1 MSSSSAAIDAGS
13 GIPKKTGLLAL
24 GIAALGV
31 VYGDIGTSPL
41 YAMKETFFG
50 AHPLARNLENVLG
63 VLSLVFWT
71 LLLVVGIKYV
81 FLVLR
86 ADFHGE
92 GGIFALLGIIREQQP
107 KNGKPTKLMWVLTTA
122 VMIGAASLYGEGI
135 ITPAISVLSA
145 YEGLEVITSAFKPA
159 VIWLT
164 AITLLL
170 LFLFQSRG
178 TARVG
183 GIFGPIM
190 VVWFITIGAAGLVW
204 IIVHP
209 VVLWAVNPM
218 YALQFLHTHG
228 IRVVFVLGAVVLA
241 ITGVE
246 ALFADMGH
254 FGRRAIQFS
263 WYLFVF
269 PCLLLNYFGQGARL
283 LDSAPVPNN
292 HLFYALFPQYD
303 PIIYMAVVLATMA
316 TVIASQALISGA
328 FSMTRQGIALG
339 FFPRINI
346 VFTSAEIE
354 GQIYIPAVNWLLL
367 TGCLLLVIGF
377 KTSSA
382 LAAAYG
388 IAVTGT
394 MAITS
399 FIFYFVARGW
409 GWKWYLI
416 GPACLLFLFLDLSY
430 FSANTLKFVD
440 GGFVPIM
447 IALVLFYLMKTWQW
461 GRAQL
466 AFAFS
471 DFLKVPI
478 SSYLELKQQIVDSPH
493 LRTQFGAR
501 SVTQVERAI
510 VFMTSRPVLSPD
522 DPCPIGLRIYIRRNG
537 AIPKHIILLNVAQL
551 SRPVVP
557 GAERFDLIPLGVNTV
572 AINARYGYTQ
582 KPNVPVLLRT
592 LREKGLIRLN
602 EKRWTIQIGEEEILI
617 DSSLSLFRRLML
629 RFFLSIMRFTNSAD
643 RYFGLREFAGR
654 NKTVIPVV
662 IGRKFSRVIV
672 LDDDPADLNSPG
684 AALKKDRQH
693 PTIVK

>member
-1 MSSSSAAIDAGS
+1 M
-13 GIPKKTGLLAL
+13 LAL
-24 GIAALGV
+24 GISALGV

-50 AHPLARNLENVLG
+50 GHPLARNPENILG

-71 LLLVVGIKYV
+71 LLLIVGIKYV
-81 FLVLR
+81 LLVLR

-92 GGIFALLGIIREQQP
+92 GGIFALLGIIRHQQSQ
-107 KNGKPTKLMWVLTTA
+107 NGKPTRLMWIITTA
-122 VMIGAASLYGEGI
+122 VMIGAAALYGDAV

-145 YEGLEVITSAFKPA
+145 YEGLEVVTSAFKPA

-183 GIFGPIM
+183 GTFGPIM
-190 VVWFITIGAAGLVW
+190 VVWFVTIGAAGLFW
-204 IIVHP
+204 IVAHP
-209 VVLWAVNPM
+209 VVLWAVNPL
-218 YALQFLHTHG
+218 YALRFFSAHG

-241 ITGVE
+241 ITGAE
-246 ALFADMGH
+246 ALYADVGH
-254 FGRRAIQFS
+254 FGRKAIQFS
-263 WYLFVF
+263 WYSFVF

-283 LDSAPVPNN
+283 LDSAPVSNN

-303 PIIYMAVVLATMA
+303 PIIYMVVMLATTA

-328 FSMTRQGIALG
+328 FSMTRQGIVLG

-367 TGCLLLVIGF
+367 TSCLLLVIGF
-377 KTSSA
+377 ETSSA

-399 FIFYFVARGW
+399 FIFFFVARGW
-409 GWKWYLI
+409 GWKWYWI
-416 GPACLLFLFLDLSY
+416 GPACLGFLFIDLSY
-430 FSANTLKFVD
+430 FSANTLKFVE
-440 GGFVPIM
+440 GGYVPIV
-447 IALVLFYLMKTWQW
+447 IALFLFYLMQTWQW

-466 AFAFS
+466 AAAFS
-471 DFLKVPI
+471 DFLNIPI
-478 SSYLELKQQIVDSPH
+478 QHYLELKQQMMDSPH
-493 LRTQFGAR
+493 LRTQFGMR
-501 SVTQVERAI
+501 SLSQVERAI

-537 AIPKHIILLNVAQL
+537 AIPKHIILLNVTQL
-551 SRPVVP
+551 SLPVIP
-557 GAERFDLIPLGVNTV
+557 EEERCDVIPLGAKIV
-572 AINARYGYTQ
+572 AINVRYGYMQ
-582 KPNVPVLLRT
+582 PPDVPSLLRM
-592 LREKGLIRLN
+592 LKNQKRIKIN
-602 EKRWTIQIGEEEILI
+602 EKRWTIQVGEEEILS
-617 DSSLSLFRRLML
+617 DPSLRFFRRLML
-629 RFFLSIMRFTNSAD
+629 RFFMFIMRFTNSAD
-643 RYFGLREFAGR
+643 RYFGLRQFAGR

-662 IGRKFSRVIV
+662 IGRGFARVTV
-672 LDDDPADLNSPG
+672 LDDEPVYQYPGGMASPPSQ
-684 AALKKDRQH
+684 LVRD
-693 PTIVK
+693 

>member
-1 MSSSSAAIDAGS
+1 
-13 GIPKKTGLLAL
+13 LLAL
-24 GIAALGV
+24 GISALGV

-50 AHPLARNLENVLG
+50 AHPLARNSENVLG

-71 LLLVVGIKYV
+71 LLLIVGIKYV
-81 FLVLR
+81 LLVLR

-107 KNGKPTKLMWVLTTA
+107 QNGKPTRLMWIITTA
-122 VMIGAASLYGEGI
+122 VMIGAAALYGDAV

-145 YEGLEVITSAFKPA
+145 YEGLEVVTSAFKPA
-159 VIWLT
+159 VVWLT

-183 GIFGPIM
+183 GTFGPIM
-190 VVWFITIGAAGLVW
+190 VVWFVTIGAAGLFW
-204 IIVHP
+204 IVAHP
-209 VVLWAVNPM
+209 VVLLAVNPL
-218 YALQFLHTHG
+218 YAVQFLNAHG

-241 ITGVE
+241 ITGAE
-246 ALFADMGH
+246 ALYADVGH
-254 FGRRAIQFS
+254 FGRKAIQFS
-263 WYLFVF
+263 WYSFVF

-303 PIIYMAVVLATMA
+303 PIIYMVVVLATTA

-328 FSMTRQGIALG
+328 FSMTRQGIVLG

-354 GQIYIPAVNWLLL
+354 GQIYVPAVNWLLL
-367 TGCLLLVIGF
+367 TSCLLLVIGF
-377 KTSSA
+377 ETSSA

-409 GWKWYLI
+409 GWKWYLV
-416 GPACLLFLFLDLSY
+416 GPACLGFLFIDLSY
-430 FSANTLKFVD
+430 FSANTLKFVE
-440 GGFVPIM
+440 GGYVPIV
-447 IALVLFYLMKTWQW
+447 IALFLFYLMQTWQW

-466 AFAFS
+466 AAAFS
-471 DFLKVPI
+471 DFLNIPI
-478 SSYLELKQQIVDSPH
+478 QHYLELKQQMMDSPH
-493 LRTQFGAR
+493 LRTRFGAR
-501 SVTQVERAI
+501 SLSQVERAI
-510 VFMTSRPVLSPD
+510 IFMTSRPVLSPD

-551 SRPVVP
+551 SRPVIP
-557 GAERFDLIPLGVNTV
+557 EKERCDVIPLGAKIV
-572 AINARYGYTQ
+572 AINVRYGYMQ
-582 KPNVPVLLRT
+582 PPDVPSLLRI
-592 LREKGLIRLN
+592 LKNQKRIKIN
-602 EKRWTIQIGEEEILI
+602 EKRWTIQVGEEEILS
-617 DSSLSLFRRLML
+617 DPSLRFFRRLML
-629 RFFLSIMRFTNSAD
+629 RFFMFIMRFTNSAD
-643 RYFGLREFAGR
+643 RYFGLRQFAGR

-662 IGRKFSRVIV
+662 IGRGFARVTV
-672 LDDDPADLNSPG
+672 LDDEPVYQFPGGMASPPSQ
-684 AALKKDRQH
+684 LVRD
-693 PTIVK
+693 

>member
-1 MSSSSAAIDAGS
+1 MRSSAHTIHAG
-13 GIPKKTGLLAL
+13 GDVHKRTGLLAL
-24 GIAALGV
+24 GISALGV

-50 AHPLARNLENVLG
+50 GHPLARNPENVLG

-71 LLLVVGIKYV
+71 LLLIVGMKYV
-81 FLVLR
+81 LLVLR

-107 KNGKPTKLMWVLTTA
+107 QNGKPTRLMWIITTA
-122 VMIGAASLYGEGI
+122 VMIGAAALYGDAI

-145 YEGLEVITSAFKPA
+145 YEGLEVVTSAFKPA
-159 VIWLT
+159 VVWLT
-164 AITLLL
+164 AVTLLL

-183 GIFGPIM
+183 RTFGPIM
-190 VVWFITIGAAGLVW
+190 VVWFVTIGAAGLFW
-204 IIVHP
+204 IVAHP
-209 VVLWAVNPM
+209 VVLLAVNPL
-218 YALQFLHTHG
+218 YALQFFAAHG
-228 IRVVFVLGAVVLA
+228 IQVVFVLGAVVLA
-241 ITGVE
+241 ITGAE
-246 ALFADMGH
+246 ALYADVGH
-254 FGRRAIQFS
+254 FGRKAIQFS
-263 WYLFVF
+263 WYSFVF

-283 LDSAPVPNN
+283 LDSAPIPNN

-303 PIIYMAVVLATMA
+303 PIIYMVVALATTA

-367 TGCLLLVIGF
+367 TSCLLLVIGF

-409 GWKWYLI
+409 GWKRYWIY
-416 GPACLLFLFLDLSY
+416 PACLGFLFIDLSY
-430 FSANTLKFVD
+430 FSANTLKFVE
-440 GGFVPIM
+440 GGYVPIV
-447 IALVLFYLMKTWQW
+447 IALFLFYLMQTWQW
-461 GRAQL
+461 GRGQL
-466 AFAFS
+466 ASAFS

-478 SSYLELKQQIVDSPH
+478 QRYLELKQQIMDSPH

-501 SVTQVERAI
+501 SLSQVERAI

-522 DPCPIGLRIYIRRNG
+522 DPCPTGLRIYIRRNG
-537 AIPKHIILLNVAQL
+537 AMPKHIILLNVAQL

-557 GAERFDLIPLGVNTV
+557 QEERCDVIPLGAKIV
-572 AINARYGYTQ
+572 AI
-582 KPNVPVLLRT
+582 
-592 LREKGLIRLN
+592 N
-602 EKRWTIQIGEEEILI
+602 EKRWTIQVGEEEILI
-617 DSSLSLFRRLML
+617 DPSLRFFRRLML
-629 RFFLSIMRFTNSAD
+629 RFFMFIMRFTNSAD
-643 RYFGLREFAGR
+643 RYFGLRQFAGR

-662 IGRKFSRVIV
+662 IGRGFARVNV
-672 LDDDPADLNSPG
+672 LDDEPVYQFPGG
-684 AALKKDRQH
+684 AASH
-693 PTIVK
+693 PSPLIRD

>member
-1 MSSSSAAIDAGS
+1 MSSSSAEAG
-13 GIPKKTGLLAL
+13 GDVPQKTGLLAL
-24 GIAALGV
+24 GISALGV

-41 YAMKETFFG
+41 YAIKQTFFG

-63 VLSLVFWT
+63 VLSLVFWS
-71 LLLVVGIKYV
+71 LLLIVGIKYV
-81 FLVLR
+81 LLVLR

-92 GGIFALLGIIREQQP
+92 GGIFALLGIIREQQAKNVKP
-107 KNGKPTKLMWVLTTA
+107 KRLMWIVTTA
-122 VMIGAASLYGEGI
+122 VMIGAASLYGEGV

-145 YEGLEVITSAFKPA
+145 YEGLEVITAAFKPA

-164 AITLLL
+164 VITLLL

-190 VVWFITIGAAGLVW
+190 IVWFVAIGAAGLVW
-204 IIVHP
+204 IIAHP
-209 VVLWAVNPM
+209 VVLKAINPLH
-218 YALQFLHTHG
+218 AAQFIHVHG
-228 IRVVFVLGAVVLA
+228 IKVVFVLGAIVLA

-246 ALFADMGH
+246 ALFADVGH
-254 FGRRAIQFS
+254 FGRRAVQFS
-263 WYLFVF
+263 WYSFVF

-283 LDSAPVPNN
+283 LDSAPVPND

-303 PIIYMAVVLATMA
+303 PVIYLVVALATMA

-339 FFPRINI
+339 FFPRIDI

-367 TGCLLLVIGF
+367 AGCLLLVIGF
-377 KTSSA
+377 RTSSA

-399 FIFYFVARGW
+399 LIFYFVARGW
-409 GWKWYLI
+409 GWKRRFI
-416 GPACLLFLFLDLSY
+416 GPICLLFLLIELSF
-430 FSANTLKFVD
+430 FSANTLKFFA
-440 GGFVPIM
+440 GGFVPIV
-447 IALVLFYLMKTWQW
+447 IALFIFYLMKSWQW

-466 AFAFS
+466 ARAFS
-471 DFLKVPI
+471 EFLNVPI
-478 SSYLELKQQIVDSPH
+478 QRYLELKRQMTESPH
-493 LRTQFGAR
+493 LRTQFGMR
-501 SVTQVERAI
+501 SIAQVERAV
-510 VFMTSRPVLSPD
+510 VFMTSRPVLSPE

-537 AIPKHIILLNVAQL
+537 AMPKHIILLNVSQL

-557 GAERFDLIPLGVNTV
+557 KAERFDVITLGVNTV
-572 AINARYGYTQ
+572 AINARYGYMQ
-582 KPNVPVLLRT
+582 RPDVPALLRT
-592 LREKGLIRLN
+592 LKGKGLIRLN

-617 DSSLSLFRRLML
+617 DSSLRLFRRMML
-629 RFFLSIMRFTNSAD
+629 RFFLTIMRFTNSAD

-654 NKTVIPVV
+654 NKTIIPVV
-662 IGRKFSRVIV
+662 IGRKFAHVIV
-672 LDDDPADLNSPG
+672 LDDDPVDLNATG
-684 AALKKDRQH
+684 AD
-693 PTIVK
+693 

>member
-1 MSSSSAAIDAGS
+1 MRSSAHTIHAG
-13 GIPKKTGLLAL
+13 GDVHKRTGLLAL
-24 GIAALGV
+24 GISALGV

-50 AHPLARNLENVLG
+50 GHPLARNPENVLG

-71 LLLVVGIKYV
+71 LLLIVGMKYV
-81 FLVLR
+81 LLVLR

-107 KNGKPTKLMWVLTTA
+107 QNGKPTRLMWIITTA
-122 VMIGAASLYGEGI
+122 VMIGAAALYGDAI

-145 YEGLEVITSAFKPA
+145 YEGLEVVTSAFKPA
-159 VIWLT
+159 VVWLT
-164 AITLLL
+164 AVTLLL

-183 GIFGPIM
+183 RTFGPIM
-190 VVWFITIGAAGLVW
+190 VVWFVTIGAAGLFW
-204 IIVHP
+204 IVAHP
-209 VVLWAVNPM
+209 VVLLAVNPL
-218 YALQFLHTHG
+218 YALQFFAAHG
-228 IRVVFVLGAVVLA
+228 IQVVFVLGAVVLA
-241 ITGVE
+241 ITGAE
-246 ALFADMGH
+246 ALYADVGH
-254 FGRRAIQFS
+254 FGRKAIQFS
-263 WYLFVF
+263 WYSFVF

-283 LDSAPVPNN
+283 LDSAPIPNN

-303 PIIYMAVVLATMA
+303 PIIYMVVALATTA

-367 TGCLLLVIGF
+367 TSCLLLVIGF

-409 GWKWYLI
+409 GWKRYWIY
-416 GPACLLFLFLDLSY
+416 PACLGFLFIDLSY
-430 FSANTLKFVD
+430 FSANTLKFVE
-440 GGFVPIM
+440 GGYVPIV
-447 IALVLFYLMKTWQW
+447 IALFLFYLMQTWQW
-461 GRAQL
+461 GRGQL
-466 AFAFS
+466 ASAFS

-478 SSYLELKQQIVDSPH
+478 QRYLELKQQIMDSPH

-501 SVTQVERAI
+501 SLSQVERAI

-522 DPCPIGLRIYIRRNG
+522 DPCPTGLRIYIRRNG
-537 AIPKHIILLNVAQL
+537 AMPKHIILLNVAQL

-557 GAERFDLIPLGVNTV
+557 EEERCDVIPLGAKIV
-572 AINARYGYTQ
+572 AINVRYGYTQ
-582 KPNVPVLLRT
+582 PPDVPSLLRM
-592 LREKGLIRLN
+592 LKNQKRIKIN
-602 EKRWTIQIGEEEILI
+602 EKRWTIQVGEEEILI
-617 DSSLSLFRRLML
+617 DPSLRFFRRLML
-629 RFFLSIMRFTNSAD
+629 RFFMFIMRFTNSAD
-643 RYFGLREFAGR
+643 RYFGLRQFAGR

-662 IGRKFSRVIV
+662 IGRGFARVNV
-672 LDDDPADLNSPG
+672 LDDEPVYQFPGG
-684 AALKKDRQH
+684 AASH
-693 PTIVK
+693 PSPLIRD

>member
-1 MSSSSAAIDAGS
+1 MSSPSTATDIG
-13 GIPKKTGLLAL
+13 GGVYQKTSLLAL
-24 GIAALGV
+24 GISALGV

-50 AHPLARNLENVLG
+50 VHPLARSLENVLG

-71 LLLVVGIKYV
+71 LLLIVCIKYV
-81 FLVLR
+81 LLVLR

-92 GGIFALLGIIREQQP
+92 GGIFALLGIIREQHARKARP
-107 KNGKPTKLMWVLTTA
+107 KILMWLMTTA
-122 VMIGAASLYGEGI
+122 VMIGAATLYGDGV

-183 GIFGPIM
+183 GTFGPIM

-204 IIVHP
+204 IIAHP
-209 VVLWAVNPM
+209 VVLKAVNPL
-218 YALQFLHTHG
+218 YALQFLQVQG

-246 ALFADMGH
+246 ALFADLGH
-254 FGRRAIQFS
+254 FGRKAIQFS
-263 WYLFVF
+263 WYSFVF

-283 LDSAPVPNN
+283 LDSAPVSNN
-292 HLFYALFPQYD
+292 NLFYALFPQYD
-303 PIIYMAVVLATMA
+303 SILYLVVALATMA

-367 TGCLLLVIGF
+367 AGCLLLVVSF
-377 KTSSA
+377 KTSSS

-409 GWKWYLI
+409 GWKQRLI
-416 GPACLLFLFLDLSY
+416 GPACLLFLLIELS
-430 FSANTLKFVD
+430 FFAANSLKFLA
-440 GGFVPIM
+440 GGFVPIV
-447 IALVLFYLMKTWQW
+447 IALFLFYLMKTWQW
-461 GRAQL
+461 GRSQL
-466 AFAFS
+466 SAAFS
-471 DFLKVPI
+471 EFLKVPLQC
-478 SSYLELKQQIVDSPH
+478 YLELKQQITDSPH
-493 LRTQFGAR
+493 LRTRLGMR
-501 SVTQVERAI
+501 SLTQVERAV
-510 VFMTSRPVLSPD
+510 VFMTSRPILSPD

-551 SRPVVP
+551 SRPVVSE
-557 GAERFDLIPLGVNTV
+557 AARFDVIHLGVNTV

-582 KPNVPVLLRT
+582 RPDVPALLRK
-592 LREKGLIRLN
+592 LKGKGLIRIN
-602 EKRWTIQIGEEEILI
+602 ERRWTIQIGEEEILI
-617 DSSLSLFRRLML
+617 DPSLRLFRRLML
-629 RFFLSIMRFTNSAD
+629 RFFLTIMRFTNSAD

-654 NKTVIPVV
+654 NKTVIPVA
-662 IGRKFSRVIV
+662 IGRGFSHVIV
-672 LDDDPADLNSPG
+672 LDDDPADLNSFC
-684 AALKKDRQH
+684 ADSKR
-693 PTIVK
+693 